1 MDKHNFDDLVALMAR
16 LRAPDGCPWDQA
28 QDARSLRTYLLE
40 ETYEV
45 LDAIEENDSEAL
57 KEELGDLLLQVVF
70 HAQIA
75 QEEGSFTLE
84 DVLTQLHQKLVRRHP
99 HVFGTANAETP
110 DEVKA
115 NWDALKAAE
124 KKEKNNGNDV
134 PHLNAVSRHQPALPE
149 AYQLTRRA
157 AQVGFDWEKIEDVL
171 QKMREETGELRA
183 AIAGDN
189 KENIEDEAG
198 DLLFSAVN
206 VVRFLGLDPEIAL
219 RRTNKKFIARFEQIE
234 QALAKQGKTLR
245 EASLAELDV
254 LWDKSKETP

>member
-16 LRAPDGCPWDQA
+16 LRAPDGCPWDRA

-45 LDAIEENDSEAL
+45 LDAIEENDSAAL

-75 QEEGSFTLE
+75 QEEGAFTLE

-99 HVFGTANAETP
+99 HVFGTANAKTP

-124 KKEKNNGNDV
+124 KKEKNNGNNA
-134 PHLNAVSRHQPALPE
+134 PHLSAVSRHQPALPE

-171 QKMREETGELRA
+171 QKMEEETGELRA
-183 AIAGDN
+183 AIAEDE
-189 KENIEDEAG
+189 KERIEDEAG

-219 RRTNKKFIARFEQIE
+219 RRTNKKFTARFEQIE
-234 QALAKQGKTLR
+234 QALANQGKTLG
-245 EASLAELDV
+245 EASLAELDA
-254 LWDKSKETP
+254 LWEKSKETP